1 MKKFKGVEI
10 IVSSIAL
17 ILIIALSAVLGVLK
31 NLEILKTNA
40 STFKIILTTLML
52 GIGLYLTI
60 FAIIRKGGY
69 EFSVGGILLTIGV
82 SLFMS
87 VLNAKPVINVIITV
101 ALFLILFISLFL
113 LKAKSLTF
121 VTSDKEEGYTP
132 YMETLKKQK
141 QLEEERAEELP
152 EIKSFKD

>member
-121 VTSDKEEGYTP
+121 ITSDKEEGYTP

>member
-1 MKKFKGVEI
+1 
-10 IVSSIAL
+10 
-17 ILIIALSAVLGVLK
+17 
-31 NLEILKTNA
+31 
-40 STFKIILTTLML
+40 
-52 GIGLYLTI
+52 
-60 FAIIRKGGY
+60 
-69 EFSVGGILLTIGV
+69 
-82 SLFMS
+82 MS

>member
-10 IVSSIAL
+10 IISSIAL

-87 VLNAKPVINVIITV
+87 VLNAKLVINVIITV

>member
-87 VLNAKPVINVIITV
+87 VLNAKPIINVIITV